1 MVRVQV
7 SLVTTVVT
15 VAHAGRILLTVWV
28 VLKLSFVVLRIDLRQ
43 RYLRRQ

>member
-15 VAHAGRILLTVWV
+15 VAHAGILLTVWV
-28 VLKLSFVVLRIDLRQ
+28 VFKVKLVLRIDLRQ

>member
-28 VLKLSFVVLRIDLRQ
+28 VFKVFVVLRIDLRQ

>member
-28 VLKLSFVVLRIDLRQ
+28 VFKVKLCACIDLRQ